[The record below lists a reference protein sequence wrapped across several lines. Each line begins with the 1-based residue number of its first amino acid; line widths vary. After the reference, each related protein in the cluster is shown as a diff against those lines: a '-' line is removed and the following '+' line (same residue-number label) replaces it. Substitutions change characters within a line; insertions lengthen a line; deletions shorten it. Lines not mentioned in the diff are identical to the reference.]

1 MSLSLKCQYA
11 VRALFELAKRE
22 EEGLIRLRE
31 IAETQHI
38 PKRFLENILN
48 ELRRGGFVE
57 SKRGKEGGFKL
68 NRPAHEI
75 SIGDVVRFIEDSVHP
90 VECVADQLCPLTG
103 RCIFIGLWE
112 EAKRAVEQVYDQ
124 KNWTIWSAKK
134 HNWPAITILSPATI
148 PCRKCR

>member
-1 MSLSLKCQYA
+1 MPICCACL
-11 VRALFELAKRE
+11 VRAGQAR
-22 EEGLIRLRE
+22 GRRADP
-31 IAETQHI
+31 IARNRRTQHI

-75 SIGDVVRFIEDSVHP
+75 SIGDVVRFIEESVHP

-124 KNWTIWSAKK
+124 KKLDDLVREEAKLAC
-134 HNWPAITILSPATI
+134 NNDPVIRNDTQPEA
-148 PCRKCR
+148 